1 MTIALNPSLG
11 YVAAKA
17 VLPRTM
23 RTGVAIGKLGAAVA
37 VAATALGFAAF
48 NLGAE
53 PIPAGHAVVTPAPH
67 HQTVLGHGHLPALH
81 LPVAAGG

>member
-1 MTIALNPSLG
+1 MAIALNPNLG
-11 YVAAKA
+11 YVATKA

-23 RTGVAIGKLGAAVA
+23 RTSVAIAKLGAAVA

-67 HQTVLGHGHLPALH
+67 HKTVLGHGHLPALH

>member
-1 MTIALNPSLG
+1 MTIALSPSLG
-11 YVAAKA
+11 YVATQTAS
-17 VLPRTM
+17 PRTI
-23 RTGVAIGKLGAAVA
+23 RTGVAIAKLGAALA
-37 VAATALGFAAF
+37 VVATALGFAAF

-53 PIPAGHAVVTPAPH
+53 PIHAGHAFVTPVPH